1 MAISATIKE
10 TVVHIGDIIRVHTR
24 IVEGEKERIQIFEG
38 MVIVIRGRGENR
50 SFTVRKIAVGNIGV
64 ERIFPFITPW
74 VTKIEVKKLVL
85 CVEPSFIT
93 PAINPPKKSPK
104 SPNTL
109 LNYLYL
115 H

>member
-74 VTKIEVKKLVL
+74 VTKIEVKKTGTVRRAKLYYTRYQSAKEV
-85 CVEPSFIT
+85 SQIT
-93 PAINPPKKSPK
+93 QHTS
-104 SPNTL
+104 
-109 LNYLYL
+109 
-115 H
+115 